1 MNDRLYQNQILFLN
15 FHGFFGSE
23 MIRKIVTKYCFR
35 FVFLIIL
42 HFFQKCNLFFRNCLD
57 FFPVLCYARK
67 QEHLFWQ
74 NTGGF
79 YERKNRSF
87 GSFLSC
93 LYKKTRYTG
102 SFHSMRYLL
111 ALKDGQISATI
122 YPGPY
127 CFEVTPDD
135 EKETKLFE
143 YSPEGLTET
152 VDWLNQR
159 YDEFYREK
167 DSILTG
173 DESLQ

>member
-1 MNDRLYQNQILFLN
+1 MN
-15 FHGFFGSE
+15 E
-23 MIRKIVTKYCFR
+23 KIDLSG
-35 FVFLIIL
+35 VFSLAYI
-42 HFFQKCNLFFRNCLD
+42 
-57 FFPVLCYARK
+57 
-67 QEHLFWQ
+67 
-74 NTGGF
+74 
-79 YERKNRSF
+79 
-87 GSFLSC
+87 
-93 LYKKTRYTG
+93 KKTRYTG

-135 EKETKLFE
+135 VKETNLFE
-143 YSPEGLTET
+143 YSPEGLNET

>member
-1 MNDRLYQNQILFLN
+1 MLISRKPAIPALFTACA
-15 FHGFFGSE
+15 
-23 MIRKIVTKYCFR
+23 I
-35 FVFLIIL
+35 
-42 HFFQKCNLFFRNCLD
+42 
-57 FFPVLCYARK
+57 
-67 QEHLFWQ
+67 FW
-74 NTGGF
+74 
-79 YERKNRSF
+79 
-87 GSFLSC
+87 L
-93 LYKKTRYTG
+93 
-102 SFHSMRYLL
+102 
-111 ALKDGQISATI
+111 LKDGQISATI